1 MPAFDVF
8 PLICRILDFL
18 NYRAVPWAL
27 RFAGSLYASIRSLP
41 QKLDFSRFRFFRRG
55 KYARRRQV
63 PRFLAQVWSWLPD
76 FLVVG
81 GGSLVLALLCVA
93 FFT

>member
-18 NYRAVPWAL
+18 NYRAVPWSY
-27 RFAGSLYASIRSLP
+27 RFTASLWAFVCSWP
-41 QKLDFSRFRFFRRG
+41 GKFDFSGIQFRRG
-55 KYARRRQV
+55 KYARRRQA
-63 PRFLAQVWSWLPD
+63 PRFLVQIWSCLPD